1 MCIWTARM
9 FPQSCCFLMHNFH
22 RVLQASK
29 GPRNYIGRS
38 QNHSYFSWTVTP
50 SKDNQ
55 TDNWKNARKKEIK
68 GTFFP
73 LVLWNKC
80 SGVVTAAYTPVLK

>member
-1 MCIWTARM
+1 
-9 FPQSCCFLMHNFH
+9 MHNFH

-38 QNHSYFSWTVTP
+38 QNHSYFSWAVSP

-55 TDNWKNARKKEIK
+55 TDNWKNDRKKEIK
-68 GTFFP
+68 GTFFSICALEQMLWCSYCCVYACP
-73 LVLWNKC
+73 EMRAYIRALVEK
-80 SGVVTAAYTPVLK
+80 VVL